1 MKNYFTLLV
10 LLIIASVGCNK
21 DVQKNEQIK
30 LKDDF
35 QSRAFQWTISNSLPS
50 IKNQLS
56 ISRSKIAY
64 INNQPTTILFF
75 LENGSN
81 KEFIL
86 TSNKK
91 GKWVSNKISIN
102 EFTDGGK
109 SIIVSNLNN
118 EIISKTILT
127 GTNQIK
133 NTESENNIA
142 NKNTITLP
150 PVTVYGYRVSSNTYS
165 TFISLYW
172 LHGGDR
178 DFENNYVGEV
188 ENMQLDGTA
197 GGGSIE
203 VIEVEAD
210 DSAIRDSVNP
220 KKMADCFETIS
231 NADATYSV
239 KINTDIP
246 VNSAP
251 NLLFN
256 LNGFT
261 PGHVFITLTKRGING
276 QEINQSIGFYPENGF
291 KSIVNPDDFVKGKIV
306 NDGLLGS
313 EHEYNAS
320 YTVSATSEQF
330 SNITNRLKNISSL
343 DYSLANGN
351 CAHFAISLFNEV
363 DPFFSSQ
370 TISYPFGGTMKYLTA
385 TPLGVYNTL
394 QLYKNNNISN
404 VEVGIIKKSI
414 TSKGPCN

>member
-1 MKNYFTLLV
+1 MKKYFTLFV
-10 LLIIASVGCNK
+10 ALIITSIGCNK
-21 DVQKNEQIK
+21 DVKENEQAK

-35 QSRAFQWTISNSLPS
+35 QSKAFQWTISNIHPS
-50 IKNQLS
+50 IKSQLS
-56 ISRSKIAY
+56 ITRSKIAY

-75 LENGSN
+75 LENGSK

-91 GKWVSNKISIN
+91 GKWVSNKISII
-102 EFTDGGK
+102 EFADGGK

-133 NTESENNIA
+133 NTGSENNIA
-142 NKNTITLP
+142 NKNTTGLL
-150 PVTVYGYRVSSNTYS
+150 PVTVYGYRVQSNSYS
-165 TFISLYW
+165 IFISLYW
-172 LHGGDR
+172 LHGGNS
-178 DFENNYVGEV
+178 DFENNYIGQV
-188 ENMQLDGTA
+188 ENMQLDESE

-210 DSAIRDSVNP
+210 DSETKDSVNAR
-220 KKMADCFETIS
+220 KMVDCFDIIP
-231 NADATYSV
+231 NNGATYSV
-239 KINTDIP
+239 KINADIP

-256 LNGFT
+256 LKGFT
-261 PGHVFITLTKRGING
+261 PGHVFITLTKNG
-276 QEINQSIGFYPENGF
+276 LNGEKINQSIGFYPENGF

-306 NDGLLGS
+306 NDGNLGS
-313 EHEYNAS
+313 EREYNAS
-320 YTVSATSEQF
+320 YTVSATNEQF
-330 SNITNRLKNISSL
+330 GNIINRLKNISSL

-370 TISYPFGGTMKYLTA
+370 VITYPFGGTMMYLTA

-394 QLYKNNNISN
+394 QNYKNNNIPN
-404 VEVGIIKKSI
+404 VEVGVVKKSL

>member
-1 MKNYFTLLV
+1 MKKYFTLFLV
-10 LLIIASVGCNK
+10 LLITTIGCNK
-21 DVQKNEQIK
+21 HDQELEKSKSKE
-30 LKDDF
+30 DF
-35 QSRAFQWTISNSLPS
+35 QSTALLWTIANSHPS
-50 IKNQLS
+50 FKSQLS
-56 ISRSKIAY
+56 ITKSKLVY
-64 INNQPTTILFF
+64 LNNQPVSILFF
-75 LENGSN
+75 LESDNK

-102 EFTDGGK
+102 EFADGGK

-118 EIISKTILT
+118 EIVSKYLLNNDNAIR
-127 GTNQIK
+127 
-133 NTESENNIA
+133 NTEANNVIA
-142 NKNTITLP
+142 NKNTSTLP
-150 PVTVYGYRVSSNTYS
+150 TVTVYGYRVLSNTYS

-172 LHGGDR
+172 LHGSNS
-178 DFENNYVGEV
+178 DFENNYIGQV
-188 ENMQLDGTA
+188 ENMQLDESA

-210 DSAIRDSVNP
+210 DSESKDSVNAR
-220 KKMADCFETIS
+220 KMVDCFEIIP
-231 NADATYSV
+231 NNGATYSV
-239 KINTDIP
+239 KINADIP

-256 LNGFT
+256 LNGFN

-276 QEINQSIGFYPENGF
+276 QEIHQSIGFYPEKGL
-291 KSIVNPDDFVKGKIV
+291 KSIIDPNDFVKGKIV

-330 SNITNRLKNISSL
+330 STITNRLKNISSL

-351 CAHFAISLFNEV
+351 CAHFAISLFNEA
-363 DPFFSSQ
+363 DPNFSSQ
-370 TISYPFGGTMKYLTA
+370 AITYPFGGQLKYLTA

-394 QLYKNNNISN
+394 QIYKNNNTPN
-404 VEVGIIKKSI
+404 VEIGVVKKSL